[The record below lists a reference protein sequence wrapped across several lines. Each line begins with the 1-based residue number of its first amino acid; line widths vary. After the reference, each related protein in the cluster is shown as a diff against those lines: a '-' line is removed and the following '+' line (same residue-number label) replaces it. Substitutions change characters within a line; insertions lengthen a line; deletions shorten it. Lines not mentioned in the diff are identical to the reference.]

1 MRFPFKPQT
10 ASFKPHS
17 NVTRVF
23 AAADIG
29 SNTAHLLVA
38 ATDGELVMRI
48 DNYNEWIGLGEIVAR
63 KGEIPRDNVEQ
74 LSQTLAE
81 FRRMAKAR
89 GAGGLYVFATEAI
102 RKARNSEAVLK
113 RVLAESG
120 VKVEVIPPRR
130 EADLS
135 LRGIGLD
142 TRNLGAD
149 LMFEVGGGS
158 AQIGRIGKKGFEQE
172 ESLPLGTGRVIAES
186 GLVFPTPDL
195 ARRAAET
202 YISRTLERCTLEGP
216 SNVAV
221 ACGGVARGL
230 WRALHPD
237 GEKVIRREEVE
248 YLIWATQ
255 RLPIDRMVSRF
266 SVKSKRASTL
276 LPGALVYRALMDRF
290 SLEQFVVSEFG
301 IREGAILEM
310 ADGRVAGGTV

>member
-1 MRFPFKPQT
+1 
-10 ASFKPHS
+10 
-17 NVTRVF
+17 VTRVF

-38 ATDGELVMRI
+38 ATDGELVTRV

-63 KGEIPRDNVEQ
+63 KGEVPRDNVEQ
-74 LSQTLAE
+74 LIGTMTE
-81 FRRMAKAR
+81 FRRMAKASR
-89 GAGGLYVFATEAI
+89 ANGLYVFATEAI

-113 RVLAESG
+113 KVQSESG
-120 VKVEVIPPRR
+120 VRVEVIPPRR
-130 EADLS
+130 EAELS

-142 TRNLGAD
+142 TRNLGPD
-149 LMFEVGGGS
+149 VLFEVGGGS
-158 AQIGRIGKKGFEQE
+158 AQIGRIAKGGFVEE

-186 GLVFPTPDL
+186 GLVYPTPDL

-202 YISRTLERCTLEGP
+202 YIARTLERGTIVGDAGL
-216 SNVAV
+216 AV

-237 GEKVIRREEVE
+237 GEKTITREEIE
-248 YLIWATQ
+248 YLVWATG
-255 RLPIDRMVSRF
+255 RLSVDRIVSRF
-266 SVKSKRASTL
+266 SVKSKRGATL

-290 SLEQFVVSEFG
+290 GLSQIFVSEFG

-310 ADGRVAGGTV
+310 AGGRPLGGPV

>member
-1 MRFPFKPQT
+1 M
-10 ASFKPHS
+10 
-17 NVTRVF
+17 TRVF

-48 DNYNEWIGLGEIVAR
+48 DNYNEWIGLGELVAR
-63 KGEIPRDNVEQ
+63 KGEVPKDQVEQ
-74 LSQTLAE
+74 LSQTLSE

-89 GAGGLYVFATEAI
+89 GAVGLYVFATEAI
-102 RKARNSEAVLK
+102 RKARNSETILK
-113 RVLAESG
+113 RVQQETG
-120 VKVEVIPPRR
+120 VKVEIIPPRR
-130 EADLS
+130 EAELS

-158 AQIGRIGKKGFEQE
+158 AQVGRIGKKGFENE

-186 GLVFPTPDL
+186 GIVFPTPDHAL
-195 ARRAAET
+195 RAAET
-202 YISRTLERCTLEGP
+202 YIGRTLDRMTMAGPATL
-216 SNVAV
+216 AV
-221 ACGGVARGL
+221 ASGGVARGL

-237 GEKVIRREEVE
+237 GEKTIVREEID
-248 YLIWATQ
+248 YLVWAAA
-255 RLPIDRMVSRF
+255 RLPIDRLVSRY

-276 LPGALVYRALMDRF
+276 LPGAMVYRALMARF
-290 SLEQFVVSEFG
+290 GLDSFVVSEFG

-310 ADGRVAGGTV
+310 ADGKVVGGAV